1 MDNSYRYCE
10 HGFDLKCQQTQ

>member
-10 HGFDLKCQQTQ
+10 HSFDLKCQQTQ